1 MCIVGEEVC
10 GFCRGN
16 FRDCSTPNTQNISLS
31 VLEFHTECNHNNTL
45 PTMAIYPDCKKKK
58 LCWIHSR
65 YLRHEKLC
73 VQRGDRKYWAVIKLH
88 STEFGKKTVALW
100 TFRLQMITCVTIRPL
115 NQSVSLAS
123 HRPCLRTERANG
135 PDGNGPMA
143 DRRKYFHP
151 LPLQLQWREYLASV
165 GCS

>member
-1 MCIVGEEVC
+1 VC
-10 GFCRGN
+10 VSYFSNN
-16 FRDCSTPNTQNISLS
+16 FECKATANVETIYLL
-31 VLEFHTECNHNNTL
+31 VLEYHKGCNYSNNTL
-45 PTMAIYPDCKKKK
+45 PTLAIYPDCKEHEV
-58 LCWIHSR
+58 CWIRSSHR
-65 YLRHEKLC
+65 ALGLQYGKLC
-73 VQRGDRKYWAVIKLH
+73 VQRGNIKYWAVIKLH

-100 TFRLQMITCVTIRPL
+100 TFRLQMITCVTIRQL
-115 NQSVSLAS
+115 NRSVSLAS